1 MIAPLFLNG
10 QDATLQ
16 QILLRREARVQM
28 QRELL
33 ARGRCLVS
41 FSMNVP
47 GQRKRFPLEQKSF
60 EEGLCLLRERFSGQ
74 LLEQRLY
81 SGPTGDEAML
91 LLDLEPSEGKAV
103 TTALE
108 ETHPLG
114 RLWDM
119 DVLDREGKS
128 LSRIALGYPAR
139 RCLVCGAAAKECGRS
154 RKHSYEELFGCA
166 VTIMHDYFRDR
177 WAQEVG
183 RCAVWAVLSEVSVT
197 PKPGLVD
204 RKDSGSHSDM
214 DFFTFVDSAAA
225 LSPWF
230 PRFFRAGWDNETGL
244 FSALRKMGQ
253 QAEREMFAA
262 TGGVNTH
269 KGLIFSMSILCGAL
283 GRATVRSFPKVPER
297 EAVLDIV
304 RTLGKASLEDF
315 GREEAE
321 TVGLRCHRDLGIC
334 GIRGEAAEG
343 FPAVF
348 GIGLPTLEHWL
359 EQGSALNDAAT
370 ATLIALIAGVVDTNM
385 IHRGGQDEALLRRKE
400 ASELLRRLTPENIT
414 AELEELNREYIR
426 RHLSPGGC
434 ADLLAL
440 TLFIHFIEQN
450 CR

>member
-1 MIAPLFLNG
+1 
-10 QDATLQ
+10 
-16 QILLRREARVQM
+16 
-28 QRELL
+28 
-33 ARGRCLVS
+33 
-41 FSMNVP
+41 
-47 GQRKRFPLEQKSF
+47 
-60 EEGLCLLRERFSGQ
+60 
-74 LLEQRLY
+74 
-81 SGPTGDEAML
+81 ML
-91 LLDLEPSEGKAV
+91 LLDLEPSQVKAV

-177 WAQEVG
+177 RAQEVG
-183 RCAVWAVLSEVSVT
+183 CCAVKAVLSEVSVT

-214 DFFTFVDSAAA
+214 DFFTFMDSAAA

-269 KGLIFSMSILCGAL
+269 KGLIFSMAILCGAL
-283 GRATVRSFPKVPER
+283 GRAMAEHFPQTPER

-304 RTLGKASLEDF
+304 RDLGKESLGDF
-315 GREEAE
+315 DRKEAE
-321 TVGLRCHRDLGIC
+321 TAGLRCHRHHGIL

-359 EQGSALNDAAT
+359 EQGSALNDAAA

>member
-1 MIAPLFLNG
+1 MIHPLFLKG
-10 QDATLQ
+10 QDAALQ
-16 QILLRREARVQM
+16 QILLRREARVQT

-33 ARGRCLVS
+33 PRGRCLVS
-41 FSMNVP
+41 FSMNIP

-60 EEGLCLLRERFSGQ
+60 EEGLCLLREQFSGQ
-74 LLEQRLY
+74 LLEQQLY
-81 SGPTGDEAML
+81 SGLTGDEAML
-91 LLDLEPSEGKAV
+91 LLDLEPSQVKAV

-177 WAQEVG
+177 RAQEVG
-183 RCAVWAVLSEVSVT
+183 CCAVKAVLSEVSVT

-214 DFFTFVDSAAA
+214 DFFTFMDSAAA

-269 KGLIFSMSILCGAL
+269 KGLIFSMAILCGAL
-283 GRATVRSFPKVPER
+283 GRAMAEHFPQTPER

-304 RTLGKASLEDF
+304 RDLGKESLGDF
-315 GREEAE
+315 DRKEAE
-321 TVGLRCHRDLGIC
+321 TAGLRCHRHHGIL

>member
-1 MIAPLFLNG
+1 MIHPLFLKG
-10 QDATLQ
+10 QDAALQ
-16 QILLRREARVQM
+16 QILLRREARVQT
-28 QRELL
+28 QQELL
-33 ARGRCLVS
+33 HHGRCLVS
-41 FSMNVP
+41 FSMNIP
-47 GQRKRFPLEQKSF
+47 GQRKQFPLEQKSF
-60 EEGLCLLRERFSGQ
+60 EEGLCLLREQFSGQ
-74 LLEQRLY
+74 LLEQQLY
-81 SGPTGDEAML
+81 SGLTGDEAML
-91 LLDLEPSEGKAV
+91 LLDLEPSQVKAV

-177 WAQEVG
+177 RAQEVG
-183 RCAVWAVLSEVSVT
+183 CCAVKAVLSEVSVT

-214 DFFTFVDSAAA
+214 DFFTFMDSAAA

-269 KGLIFSMSILCGAL
+269 KGLIFSMAILCGAL
-283 GRATVRSFPKVPER
+283 GRAMAEHFPQTPER

-304 RTLGKASLEDF
+304 RDLGKESLGDF
-315 GREEAE
+315 DRKEAE
-321 TVGLRCHRDLGIC
+321 TAGLRCHRHHGIL

-359 EQGSALNDAAT
+359 EQGSALNDAAA

-450 CR
+450 WR